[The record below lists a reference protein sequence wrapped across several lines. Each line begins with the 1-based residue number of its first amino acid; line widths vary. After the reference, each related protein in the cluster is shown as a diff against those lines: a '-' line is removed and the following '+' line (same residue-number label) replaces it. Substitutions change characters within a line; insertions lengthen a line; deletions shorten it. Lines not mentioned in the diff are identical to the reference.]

1 MTLTGDVRASL
12 KLGSHV
18 GIHCDHDLFLFG
30 HVGVALLLLLADPL
44 PERLA
49 DHRGAHVH
57 DPLLGYLLDVWMVRE
72 IRLNLRLAGDE
83 LEDLL
88 ERQVPVHGDVHGL
101 DIRVVDLPLLA
112 RQDVLQKV
120 DRDVVCKKR
129 RKSENTSPNK
139 SGWKADLPYGGR

>member
-1 MTLTGDVRASL
+1 MALTGDVRAGL

-18 GIHCDHDLFLFG
+18 GIHRDHDLFLFG
-30 HVGVALLLLLADPL
+30 HVRVALLLLLPDPL

-49 DHRGAHVH
+49 DHRSTYVH
-57 DPLLGYLLDVWMVRE
+57 YPLLWYLLDVRMVWE
-72 IRLNLRLAGDE
+72 VGLDLWLAGDE

-112 RQDVLQKV
+112 RQDVLQEV
-120 DRDVVCKKR
+120 DRDVVWKKR

-139 SGWKADLPYGGR
+139 SGWKTDLPYGGR

>member
-1 MTLTGDVRASL
+1 MCARL
-12 KLGSHV
+12 KLGRHV
-18 GIHCDHDLFLFG
+18 GIHGDHDLFLFG
-30 HVGVALLLLLADPL
+30 HVCVALLLLLAGPL
-44 PERLA
+44 LERLA
-49 DHRGAHVH
+49 DHRSTYVH
-57 DPLLGYLLDVWMVRE
+57 NPLLGHLLDVWMVRE

-112 RQDVLQKV
+112 RQDVLQEI
-120 DRDVVCKKR
+120 DRDIIWKKR
-129 RKSENTSPNK
+129 RKNEYRSTNK

>member
-1 MTLTGDVRASL
+1 MLAEMPLETIWKARSTTSGKGMTLTGDVCAGL
-12 KLGSHV
+12 KLGRHV
-18 GIHCDHDLFLFG
+18 GIHRDHDLFLFG
-30 HVGVALLLLLADPL
+30 HMCVALLLLLPDPL

-49 DHRGAHVH
+49 NHRGAHVH
-57 DPLLGYLLDVWMVRE
+57 DPLLGHLLDVWMVGEVRF
-72 IRLNLRLAGDE
+72 NLWLTGDE

-120 DRDVVCKKR
+120 DRDII
-129 RKSENTSPNK
+129 
-139 SGWKADLPYGGR
+139 